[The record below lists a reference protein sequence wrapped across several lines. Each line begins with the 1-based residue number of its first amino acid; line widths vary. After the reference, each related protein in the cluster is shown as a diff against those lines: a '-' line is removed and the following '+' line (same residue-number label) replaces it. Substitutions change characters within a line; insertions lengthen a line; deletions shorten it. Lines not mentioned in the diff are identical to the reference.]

1 MKKSINLIIALAT
14 AYGVSAQCPD
24 AVEGTPKSSD
34 VTTAYTK
41 CSLSG
46 GDSNNPIEAAKYI
59 DRAIKHEKS
68 KLKSKTWVYRGDI
81 YYLMASAE
89 NNTCGQ
95 ALTIAK
101 ESYLKAKEV
110 DTKGLKEDE
119 IIFGLNAVSTLA
131 YNSGLNAYNGKA
143 YDKASKN
150 FELSATTLADAGKKD
165 SLYMYSLFNAAL
177 SFESAGNLD
186 KALEMYEGCAETGY
200 EAKQCYYRIIGAYQN
215 ADSLEASLTYIKKG
229 KEMFPEESEFLI
241 QETNYYLRAKEF
253 EKAEEN
259 LKMAIEKDPK
269 NAMLHFVLGTAMD
282 QLGNNSGAVEAYKQ
296 AIAIDTG
303 YLDAYHNLG
312 ASYVNNSV
320 FLKEKINELDFRSDK
335 AEIEN
340 LEKESEEALA
350 AALPF
355 LEKALEL
362 EPGNVQV
369 MNSLKSIYF
378 AFERMD
384 DYNAMKAKIDGLK

>member
-1 MKKSINLIIALAT
+1 MKKSINLIIAIAA
-14 AYGVSAQCPD
+14 AYGASAQCPD
-24 AVEGTPKSSD
+24 AIEGTPKSSD

-41 CSLSG
+41 CSLGG
-46 GDSNNPIEAAKYI
+46 GDSNKPMEAAKYI

-81 YYLMASAE
+81 YYLLATAE
-89 NNTCGQ
+89 NNTCNQ
-95 ALTIAK
+95 ALAKAK
-101 ESYLKAKEV
+101 ESYLKAKKL
-110 DTKGLKEDE
+110 DIKGFKEDE
-119 IIFGLNAVSTLA
+119 ISFGLNAVATLA
-131 YNSGLNAYNGKA
+131 YNSGLQAYNNKS
-143 YDKASKN
+143 YDKASEN

-165 SLYMYSLFNAAL
+165 SLFMYSLFNAAL
-177 SFESAGNLD
+177 SYESAENLD

-200 EAKQCYYRIIGAYQN
+200 EAKQCYYRIIGAYQK

-229 KEMFPEESEFLI
+229 KEMFPQEPEFLI

-259 LKMAIEKDPK
+259 LKMAIENDPT

-282 QLGNNSGAVEAYKQ
+282 QLGNDTGAVEAYKQ
-296 AIAIDTG
+296 AILIDTG

-312 ASYVNNSV
+312 ASYVNSSV

-335 AEIEN
+335 AEIES

-384 DYNAMKAKIDGLK
+384 DYNAMKTRIDSLK

>member
-1 MKKSINLIIALAT
+1 
-14 AYGVSAQCPD
+14 
-24 AVEGTPKSSD
+24 
-34 VTTAYTK
+34 
-41 CSLSG
+41 
-46 GDSNNPIEAAKYI
+46 
-59 DRAIKHEKS
+59 
-68 KLKSKTWVYRGDI
+68 
-81 YYLMASAE
+81 
-89 NNTCGQ
+89 
-95 ALTIAK
+95 
-101 ESYLKAKEV
+101 
-110 DTKGLKEDE
+110 
-119 IIFGLNAVSTLA
+119 
-131 YNSGLNAYNGKA
+131 
-143 YDKASKN
+143 
-150 FELSATTLADAGKKD
+150 
-165 SLYMYSLFNAAL
+165 
-177 SFESAGNLD
+177 
-186 KALEMYEGCAETGY
+186 
-200 EAKQCYYRIIGAYQN
+200 
-215 ADSLEASLTYIKKG
+215 
-229 KEMFPEESEFLI
+229 
-241 QETNYYLRAKEF
+241 
-253 EKAEEN
+253 
-259 LKMAIEKDPK
+259 MAIEKDPK

-378 AFERMD
+378 AFERME

>member
-1 MKKSINLIIALAT
+1 MKKSINLVIAIAA

-24 AVEGTPKSSD
+24 VIEGTPKSSD

-41 CSLSG
+41 CRLGG

-59 DRAIKHEKS
+59 DRAINHEKS

-89 NNTCGQ
+89 NNNCNQ
-95 ALTIAK
+95 ALAKAK
-101 ESYLKAKEV
+101 ESYLKAKEL
-110 DTKGLKEDE
+110 DSKGFKEDE
-119 IIFGLNAVSTLA
+119 ISFGLNAVATLA
-131 YNSGLNAYNGKA
+131 YNSGLKAYNNKA
-143 YDKASKN
+143 YDKASEN

-165 SLYMYSLFNAAL
+165 SLFMYSLFNAAL
-177 SFESAGNLD
+177 SYESAENLD

-229 KEMFPEESEFLI
+229 KEMFPQEPEFLI
-241 QETNYYLRAKEF
+241 QETNYYLRAKQF

-259 LKMAIEKDPK
+259 LKMAIENDPT

-282 QLGNNSGAVEAYKQ
+282 QLGKDAGAVEAYKQ

-312 ASYVNNSV
+312 ASYVNSSV

-335 AEIEN
+335 AEIES

-355 LEKALEL
+355 LEKALAL

-384 DYNAMKAKIDGLK
+384 DYNAMKTRIDSLK